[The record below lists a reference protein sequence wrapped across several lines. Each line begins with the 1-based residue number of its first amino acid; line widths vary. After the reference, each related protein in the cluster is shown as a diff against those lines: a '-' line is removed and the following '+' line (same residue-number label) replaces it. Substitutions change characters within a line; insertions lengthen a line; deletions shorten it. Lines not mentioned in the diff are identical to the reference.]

1 MRDTPELFN
10 GMALSND
17 DVGDFPVVLPFFF
30 LLLLRGVQFISK

>member
-17 DVGDFPVVLPFFF
+17 DIGGFLVVLPFF